1 MSACDSISESLW
13 FFLSRYS
20 VLTSSVFLQWS
31 SVPFGAAEHASGFL
45 IFKGSHVR
53 TIFGSLFFNEV
64 SKKLSRSLESST
76 LNPLFTAPCFF

>member
-1 MSACDSISESLW
+1 MTQFANVYG

-45 IFKGSHVR
+45 IFKGPM
-53 TIFGSLFFNEV
+53 
-64 SKKLSRSLESST
+64 LEPFSD
-76 LNPLFTAPCFF
+76 LYFLRKYPKNDLDL